1 MGLERQNEFQASSQF
16 LGLGRSDP
24 FYRLLELALS
34 SLFGRWRCSRANVNR
49 RNRLPFSTLV
59 IVKVAQ
65 IVGKNSYIFV
75 FKHTHSP

>member
-1 MGLERQNEFQASSQF
+1 MDAMNVYKL
-16 LGLGRSDP
+16 
-24 FYRLLELALS
+24 RL
-34 SLFGRWRCSRANVNR
+34 
-49 RNRLPFSTLV
+49 STLV